1 MNMKRYKNIVIVT
14 ICLLMSINILAQDRI
29 KQMENQLDLMTTEVP
44 GLEEEVQ
51 MSVSG
56 VSIQEFMRGIA
67 DAHKLNISVDPTIQ
81 QNIVNNFANATVSDV
96 LLFVCKEYNLK
107 INFIG
112 TIMSL
117 VKYEVPKPVVV
128 KAPKKE
134 LIINYNKTKDELTID
149 LKNDLLDAVV
159 KAITKKSKKNVVI
172 SSGVTAKMVS
182 VYIENMPFDDAMN
195 KLGLANNLVITKTED
210 DFYVIDNAEVIV
222 NNTPTKG
229 KRNNTRNNNRN
240 SNNRNQ
246 NNTEGSDLV
255 LEAKSFADISVSGT
269 DVSIDEVIKSIATE
283 IGIEYYFVS
292 EIKDKATVNVKSTT
306 FKDLLNN
313 MFQGTDLTYELK
325 NGIYIIGERKTEGL
339 RLTKV
344 IQLQYRSVETVN
356 EYIPSDLKQDVD
368 VKEFLDLNSLIL
380 SGSAV
385 RIAEIEHFVKTIDKV
400 IPVILIEV
408 MIVDYSN
415 SRANSLGVQAGI
427 GENPA
432 PATTGTIFPD
442 ANLNLNSSSIN
453 NLIESFNGYGIL
465 NLGKVTPN
473 FYLNI
478 SALETQGILRVKS
491 TPKLAT
497 LNGHEAT
504 MTIGNTEYYVELRNT
519 VTSNTSTTS
528 QSSRTYQSVTADLSV
543 TIKPL
548 VSGDDQITMEI
559 SVSQSDFTAKIE
571 PNAPPGQVSRDF
583 TSVIRVK
590 DQEMILLGG
599 LEEKSIR
606 ESGRGVPF
614 LSRIPII
621 KWFFSSRSR
630 EKSKTK
636 LNIFIKPT
644 VIY

>member
-1 MNMKRYKNIVIVT
+1 MNRIVKIIAIVVF
-14 ICLLMSINILAQDRI
+14 LLISLRTMAQDRI
-29 KQMENQLDLMTTEVP
+29 QQIEVQLKSMTTDVP
-44 GLEEEVQ
+44 GLEESVE

-67 DAHKLNISVDPTIQ
+67 DAHQLNISVDPTINQ
-81 QNIVNNFANATVSDV
+81 SIVNNFANATVSDV

-117 VKYEVPKPVVV
+117 VKFEVPKTVEAVAV
-128 KAPKKE
+128 KEE
-134 LIINYNKTKDELTID
+134 LGITYEKSTDALSLD
-149 LKNDLLDAVV
+149 LKEASLAAVV
-159 KAITKKSKKNVVI
+159 KAITQKSKKNVVI
-172 SSGVTAKMVS
+172 ASGVTKQVVS
-182 VYIENMPFDDAMN
+182 VYIEGMPFNSALE
-195 KLGLANNLVITKTED
+195 KFGVANNLNVTKTED
-210 DFYVIDNAEVIV
+210 NFYLINNAEAVV
-222 NNTPTKG
+222 NQNT
-229 KRNNTRNNNRN
+229 KRGSQKNSKNKRGNTSTQ
-240 SNNRNQ
+240 SNN
-246 NNTEGSDLV
+246 SDEDGDFDLD
-255 LEAKSFADISVSGT
+255 AISFFDISLNGT
-269 DVSIDEVIKSIATE
+269 AVSIDEVIKAISQE
-283 IGIEYYFVS
+283 IDLNYYFVS
-292 EIKDKATVNVKSTT
+292 EIKEKATVNVKSTS
-306 FKDLLNN
+306 FKELLAN
-313 MFQGTDLTYELK
+313 MFQGTDLTYHLE
-325 NGIYIIGERKTEGL
+325 NGVYIIGKRKTEGL
-339 RLTKV
+339 RTTKV

-356 EYIPSDLKQDVD
+356 EYIPGDLKQDVD

-380 SGSAV
+380 SGSEP
-385 RIAEIEHFVKTIDKV
+385 RIKEIEHFIKTIDKIV
-400 IPVILIEV
+400 PVVLIEV

-415 SRANSLGVQAGI
+415 SRANSLGVEAGL
-427 GENPA
+427 GSEPA
-432 PATTGTIFPD
+432 VTSGTVYPE
-442 ANLNLNSSSIN
+442 ANLSLNSNTIN

-473 FYLNI
+473 FYFNI

-504 MTIGNTEYYVELRNT
+504 MTIGNTEYYVEERNT
-519 VTSNTSTTS
+519 VTANTSTTS
-528 QSSRTYQSVTADLSV
+528 QSSRTYKSVTADLSI
-543 TIKPL
+543 TIKPF

-571 PNAPPGQVSRDF
+571 PGAPPGQVSRDF
-583 TSVIRVK
+583 TSMIRVK

-606 ESGRGVPF
+606 ESGRGVPL

-621 KWFFSSRSR
+621 KWLFSSRSK

>member
-1 MNMKRYKNIVIVT
+1 MRRYLGILGVIV
-14 ICLLMSINILAQDRI
+14 CLILSLNTNAQDRI
-29 KQMENQLDLMTTEVP
+29 KQIETQLKSMTTEVP
-44 GLEEEVQ
+44 GLEENVQ

-81 QNIVNNFANATVSDV
+81 QNIVNNFANATVLDV

-112 TIMSL
+112 SIMSI
-117 VKYEVPKPVVV
+117 VKYQVPEPVKIEV
-128 KAPKKE
+128 PKKE
-134 LIINYNKTKDELTID
+134 LVVSYNKVKGELTLD
-149 LKNDLLDAVV
+149 LKNDSLDAVAKV
-159 KAITKKSKKNVVI
+159 ITQKSKKNVVL
-172 SSGVTAKMVS
+172 SSGVSPKMVS
-182 VYIENMPFDDAMN
+182 VYIENMPFDNAME
-195 KLGLANNLVITKTED
+195 KLGLANGLTITKTED
-210 DFYVIDNAEVIV
+210 NFYIVENSAIIVDNKSPKGKK
-222 NNTPTKG
+222 NN
-229 KRNNTRNNNRN
+229 KRNNSRNPNNKN
-240 SNNRNQ
+240 PNNA
-246 NNTEGSDLV
+246 GDSDV
-255 LEAKSFADISVSGT
+255 LIDAKSVSDISVNGT
-269 DVSIDEVIKSIATE
+269 DILIDEVIKTIAE
-283 IGIEYYFVS
+283 AIGIDYFFVS
-292 EIKDKATVNVKSTT
+292 DIKDKATINVKSTT
-306 FKDLLNN
+306 FNELLAN
-313 MFQGTDLTYELK
+313 MFQGTDLTYNYDK
-325 NGIYIIGERKTEGL
+325 GIYVIGERKIEGL
-339 RLTKV
+339 RMTKV
-344 IQLQYRSVETVN
+344 IQLQHRSVETVI
-356 EYIPSDLKQDVD
+356 EYIPSDIKQDVG

-380 SGSAV
+380 SGSEP
-385 RIAEIEHFVKTIDKV
+385 RIDEIEQFIKTIDKV
-400 IPVILIEV
+400 VPVVLIEV

-415 SRANSLGVQAGI
+415 SRTNSVGIEAGLGT
-427 GENPA
+427 E
-432 PATTGTIFPD
+432 PATTMGTVFPEP
-442 ANLNLNSSSIN
+442 NLSLSSSSIN

-504 MTIGNTEYYVELRNT
+504 MTIGNTEYYVEE
-519 VTSNTSTTS
+519 TSNTLANQTT
-528 QSSRTYQSVTADLSV
+528 QTINTRTYKSVTADLSV

-548 VSGDDQITMEI
+548 VSGDDQITLEI

-571 PNAPPGQVSRDF
+571 PGAPPGQVSRDF
-583 TSVIRVK
+583 TSFIRVK

-599 LEEKSIR
+599 LEEKSMR

-621 KWFFSSRSR
+621 KWFFSSRSK

>member
-1 MNMKRYKNIVIVT
+1 MNRTIKNIGIVICFFLSLNAV
-14 ICLLMSINILAQDRI
+14 AQDRI
-29 KQMENQLDLMTTEVP
+29 KQIETQLTSMTTEVP
-44 GLEEEVQ
+44 GLEENVQ

-67 DAHKLNISVDPTIQ
+67 DAHKLNISVDPSIN

-117 VKYEVPKPVVV
+117 VKYDVPKPVVV
-128 KAPKKE
+128 QAPKKA
-134 LIINYNKTKDELTID
+134 LVIKYNKPKDELTLD
-149 LKNDLLDAVV
+149 LKNDSLDAVV
-159 KAITKKSKKNVVI
+159 KMITQKSKKNVI
-172 SSGVTAKMVS
+172 LASGVAAKKVS
-182 VYIENMPFDDAMN
+182 VYIEDMLFDNALN
-195 KLGLANNLVITKTED
+195 KLGVANNLIITKTKDGSYLVENSGD
-210 DFYVIDNAEVIV
+210 AVS
-222 NNTPTKG
+222 NTPKG
-229 KRNNTRNNNRN
+229 NKPNSRNARNT
-240 SNNRNQ
+240 NNRNQ
-246 NNTEGSDLV
+246 NKNNAGGGELV
-255 LEAKSFADISVSGT
+255 YEAKNFSDISVSGT
-269 DVSIDEVIKSIATE
+269 DLAIDEVIRKVAE
-283 IGIEYYFVS
+283 DIGVDYYFVS
-292 EIKDKATVNVKSTT
+292 EVKDKATVNVKSTN
-306 FKDLLNN
+306 FKELLEN
-313 MFQGTDLTYELK
+313 MFQGTDLTYDLDK
-325 NGIYIIGERKTEGL
+325 GIYIIGERKTEGL
-339 RLTKV
+339 RMTKV

-356 EYIPSDLKQDVD
+356 EYIPSDIKQDVD

-380 SGSAV
+380 SGSEP
-385 RIAEIEHFVKTIDKV
+385 RIEEIEHFIKTIDKV
-400 IPVILIEV
+400 VPVVLIEV

-415 SRANSLGVQAGI
+415 SRANSLGMEAGL
-427 GENPA
+427 GTEPA
-432 PATTGTIFPD
+432 VTSGTVYPE
-442 ANLNLNSSSIN
+442 ANLSLNSNSIN

-473 FYLNI
+473 FYVNI

-504 MTIGNTEYYVELRNT
+504 MTIGNTEYYVEERNT
-519 VTSNTSTTS
+519 VTANASTTS
-528 QSSRTYQSVTADLSV
+528 QSSRTYKSVTADLSV

-559 SVSQSDFTAKIE
+559 AVSQSDFTAKIE

-583 TSVIRVK
+583 TSMIRVK

-599 LEEKSIR
+599 LEEKSTR

-621 KWFFSSRSR
+621 KWLFSSRSR
-630 EKSKTK
+630 EKSKSK

>member
-1 MNMKRYKNIVIVT
+1 MKKIIKITGVILCLFLTVNIA
-14 ICLLMSINILAQDRI
+14 AQDRI
-29 KQMENQLDLMTTEVP
+29 KQIETQLKSMTTDVP
-44 GLEEEVQ
+44 GLEENVQ

-81 QNIVNNFANATVSDV
+81 QSIVNNFANATVSDV

-112 TIMSL
+112 TIMSI
-117 VKYEVPKPVVV
+117 VKFEVPKPIVV

-134 LIINYNKTKDELTID
+134 LIIKYNKAKDELTLD
-149 LKNDLLDAVV
+149 LKNDSLDAVV
-159 KAITKKSKKNVVI
+159 KAITQKSKKNVVLA
-172 SSGVTAKMVS
+172 SGVTTKKVS
-182 VYIENMPFDDAMN
+182 VYIESMPFDNALE
-195 KLGLANNLVITKTED
+195 KLGIANNLIITKTED
-210 DFYVIDNAEVIV
+210 DSYLVENSETIV
-222 NNTPTKG
+222 NIKSSKG
-229 KRNNTRNNNRN
+229 GRNNPRKNNRN
-240 SNNRNQ
+240 SNNK
-246 NNTEGSDLV
+246 NNNADGGDLIY
-255 LEAKSFADISVSGT
+255 EAKSFSDISVSGT
-269 DVSIDEVIKSIATE
+269 DLAIDEVIKTIAEE
-283 IGIEYYFVS
+283 IGVDYYFVS
-292 EIKDKATVNVKSTT
+292 EVKDKATVNVKSTT
-306 FKDLLNN
+306 FKNLLSN
-313 MFQGTDLTYELK
+313 MFQGTDLTYDVD

-339 RLTKV
+339 RMTKV

-356 EYIPSDLKQDVD
+356 EYIPSDIKQDVD

-380 SGSAV
+380 SGSEP
-385 RIAEIEHFVKTIDKV
+385 RIQEIEHFIKTIDKV
-400 IPVILIEV
+400 VPVVLIEV

-415 SRANSLGVQAGI
+415 SRANSLGIEAGL
-427 GENPA
+427 GTEPA
-432 PATTGTIFPD
+432 VTSGTVYPE
-442 ANLNLNSSSIN
+442 ANLSLNSNSIN

-478 SALETQGILRVKS
+478 SAMETQGILRVKS

-504 MTIGNTEYYVELRNT
+504 MTIGNTEYYVEEKNT

-528 QSSRTYQSVTADLSV
+528 QSSRTYKSVTADLSV
-543 TIKPL
+543 TIKPI
-548 VSGDDQITMEI
+548 VSGDNQITMEI

-571 PNAPPGQVSRDF
+571 PGAPPGQVSRDF

>member
-1 MNMKRYKNIVIVT
+1 MREYLKIAGVIV
-14 ICLLMSINILAQDRI
+14 CLILSLNTNAQDRI
-29 KQMENQLDLMTTEVP
+29 KQIETQLKSMIADVP
-44 GLEEEVQ
+44 GLEENVQ

-81 QNIVNNFANATVSDV
+81 QSIVNNFANATVLDV
-96 LLFVCKEYNLK
+96 MLFVCKEYNLK

-112 TIMSL
+112 SIMSI
-117 VKYEVPKPVVV
+117 VKYQVLEPV
-128 KAPKKE
+128 KIEAPKKE
-134 LIINYNKTKDELTID
+134 LFVNYNKVKDELTLD
-149 LKNDLLDAVV
+149 LKNDSLDAVV
-159 KAITKKSKKNVVI
+159 KVITQKSKKNVVLA
-172 SSGVTAKMVS
+172 SGVSPKMVS
-182 VYIENMPFDDAMN
+182 VYIENMPFDNAME
-195 KLGLANNLVITKTED
+195 KLGLANGLTITKTED
-210 DFYVIDNAEVIV
+210 NFYVIENPAITVDNKSPKGKK
-222 NNTPTKG
+222 NN
-229 KRNNTRNNNRN
+229 KRNNTRN
-240 SNNRNQ
+240 SNNKNQ
-246 NNTEGSDLV
+246 NNAGGGDVEID
-255 LEAKSFADISVSGT
+255 AKSVSDISVNGT
-269 DVSIDEVIKSIATE
+269 DVLIDEVIKTIAE
-283 IGIEYYFVS
+283 AIGIDYFFVS
-292 EIKDKATVNVKSTT
+292 DIKDKATINVKSTT
-306 FKDLLNN
+306 FKELLDN
-313 MFQGTDLTYELK
+313 MFQGTDLTYNYEK
-325 NGIYIIGERKTEGL
+325 GIYVIGERKTEGL
-339 RLTKV
+339 RMTKV
-344 IQLQYRSVETVN
+344 IQLQHRSVETVN
-356 EYIPSDLKQDVD
+356 EYIPSDITQDVD

-380 SGSAV
+380 SGSEP
-385 RIAEIEHFVKTIDKV
+385 RIDEIEQFIKTIDKV
-400 IPVILIEV
+400 VPVVLIEV

-415 SRANSLGVQAGI
+415 SRTNSVGIEAGLGT
-427 GENPA
+427 E
-432 PATTGTIFPD
+432 PATTMGTVFPEP
-442 ANLNLNSSSIN
+442 NLSLSSSSIN

-504 MTIGNTEYYVELRNT
+504 MTIGNTEYYVEETN
-519 VTSNTSTTS
+519 VITSNTSTTS
-528 QSSRTYQSVTADLSV
+528 QSSRVYKSVTADLSI

-548 VSGDDQITMEI
+548 VSGDDQITLEI

-571 PNAPPGQVSRDF
+571 PGAPPGQVSRDF
-583 TSVIRVK
+583 TSFIRVK

-599 LEEKSIR
+599 LEEKSMR

-621 KWFFSSRSR
+621 KWFFSSRSK

>member
-1 MNMKRYKNIVIVT
+1 MNRIVKIISIG
-14 ICLLMSINILAQDRI
+14 ICLLISLNAMAQDRI
-29 KQMENQLDLMTTEVP
+29 QQLEIQLQSMITEVP
-44 GLEEEVQ
+44 GLEENVE

-67 DAHKLNISVDPTIQ
+67 DAHKLNISVDPTINQ
-81 QNIVNNFANATVSDV
+81 SIVNNFANATVSDV
-96 LLFVCKEYNLK
+96 LLFVCKTYQLK

-117 VKYEVPKPVVV
+117 VKHETPKKEVV
-128 KAPKKE
+128 KAIKKE
-134 LIINYNKTKDELTID
+134 LGINYNKSTNELTLD
-149 LKNDLLDAVV
+149 LKADTLAAVV
-159 KAITKKSKKNVVI
+159 KSITKKSKKNVVI
-172 SSGVTAKMVS
+172 ASGVSQQLVS
-182 VYIENMPFDDAMN
+182 VYIESMPFESALE
-195 KLGLANNLVITKTED
+195 KFGVANNLRITKTED
-210 DFYVIDNAEVIV
+210 NFYVIKNTEGVE
-222 NNTPTKG
+222 NNTIKKG
-229 KRNNTRNNNRN
+229 NQKNSTRNRGSKNNRNNNK
-240 SNNRNQ
+240 NNENG
-246 NNTEGSDLV
+246 EEFE
-255 LEAKSFADISVSGT
+255 LEAKSFLDISLSGT
-269 DVSIDEVIKSIATE
+269 AVSIDEVIDAVAQE
-283 IGIEYYFVS
+283 IGIDYYFVS
-292 EIKDKATVNVKSTT
+292 EVKEKATVHVKSTS
-306 FKDLLNN
+306 FKELLEHL
-313 MFQGTDLTYELK
+313 FQGTDLTYHLED
-325 NGIYIIGERKTEGL
+325 GIYIIGERKTEGL
-339 RLTKV
+339 RMTKV

-356 EYIPSDLKQDVD
+356 EYIPADLKQDVD

-380 SGSAV
+380 SGSEP
-385 RIAEIEHFVKTIDKV
+385 RIQEIEHFIKTIDKV
-400 IPVILIEV
+400 VPVILIEV
-408 MIVDYSN
+408 MLVDYSN
-415 SRANSLGVQAGI
+415 SKANSLGMEAGL
-427 GENPA
+427 GSEPA
-432 PATTGTIFPD
+432 VTSGKIYPE
-442 ANLNLNSSSIN
+442 ANLSLSSSSIN
-453 NLIESFNGYGIL
+453 NLIGNFNGYGIL

-478 SALETQGILRVKS
+478 SALETQGILKVKS

-504 MTIGNTEYYVELRNT
+504 MTIGNTEYYVEERNT
-519 VTSNTSTTS
+519 VTANTSTTS
-528 QSSRTYQSVTADLSV
+528 QSSRTYKSVTADLSV

-583 TSVIRVK
+583 TSMIRVK
-590 DQEMILLGG
+590 NQEMILLGG
-599 LEEKSIR
+599 LEEKSMR

>member
-1 MNMKRYKNIVIVT
+1 MNRIVKIISIG
-14 ICLLMSINILAQDRI
+14 ICLLISLNAMAQDRI
-29 KQMENQLDLMTTEVP
+29 QQLEIQLQSMITEVP
-44 GLEEEVQ
+44 GLEENVE

-67 DAHKLNISVDPTIQ
+67 DAHKLNISVDPTINQ
-81 QNIVNNFANATVSDV
+81 SIVNNFANATVSDV
-96 LLFVCKEYNLK
+96 LLFVCKTYQLK

-117 VKYEVPKPVVV
+117 VKHETPKKEVV
-128 KAPKKE
+128 KAIKKE
-134 LIINYNKTKDELTID
+134 LGINYNKSTNELTLD
-149 LKNDLLDAVV
+149 LKADTLAAVV
-159 KAITKKSKKNVVI
+159 KSITKKSKKNVVI
-172 SSGVTAKMVS
+172 ASGVSQQLVS
-182 VYIENMPFDDAMN
+182 VYIESMPFESALE
-195 KLGLANNLVITKTED
+195 KFGVANNLRITKTED
-210 DFYVIDNAEVIV
+210 NFYVIKNTEGVE
-222 NNTPTKG
+222 NNTIKKG
-229 KRNNTRNNNRN
+229 NQKNSTRNRGSKNNRNNNK
-240 SNNRNQ
+240 NNEND
-246 NNTEGSDLV
+246 EEFE
-255 LEAKSFADISVSGT
+255 LEAKSFLDISLSGT
-269 DVSIDEVIKSIATE
+269 AVSIDEVIDAVAQE
-283 IGIEYYFVS
+283 IGIDYYFVS
-292 EIKDKATVNVKSTT
+292 EVKEKATVHVKSTS
-306 FKDLLNN
+306 FKELLEHL
-313 MFQGTDLTYELK
+313 FQGTDLTYHLED
-325 NGIYIIGERKTEGL
+325 GIYIIGERKTEGL
-339 RLTKV
+339 RMTKV

-356 EYIPSDLKQDVD
+356 EYIPADLKQDVD

-380 SGSAV
+380 SGSEP
-385 RIAEIEHFVKTIDKV
+385 RIQEIEHFIKTIDKV
-400 IPVILIEV
+400 VPVVLIEV
-408 MIVDYSN
+408 MLVDYSN
-415 SRANSLGVQAGI
+415 SKANSLGMEAGL
-427 GENPA
+427 GSEPA
-432 PATTGTIFPD
+432 VTSGKIYPE
-442 ANLNLNSSSIN
+442 ANLSLSSSSIN
-453 NLIESFNGYGIL
+453 NLIGNFNGYGIL

-478 SALETQGILRVKS
+478 SALETQGILKVKS

-504 MTIGNTEYYVELRNT
+504 MTIGNTEYYVEERNT
-519 VTSNTSTTS
+519 VTANTSTTS
-528 QSSRTYQSVTADLSV
+528 QSSRTYKSVTADLSV

-583 TSVIRVK
+583 TSMIRVK
-590 DQEMILLGG
+590 NQEMILLGG
-599 LEEKSIR
+599 LEEKSMR

>member
-1 MNMKRYKNIVIVT
+1 MKRYKNIGVII
-14 ICLLMSINILAQDRI
+14 ICLFLSMNTIAQDRI
-29 KQMENQLDLMTTEVP
+29 KQMEMQLKSMTTDVP
-44 GLEEEVQ
+44 GLEENVQ

-81 QNIVNNFANATVSDV
+81 QDIVNNFANATVSDV

-117 VKYEVPKPVVV
+117 VKQEISKPVVV
-128 KAPKKE
+128 IAQKKE
-134 LIINYNKTKDELTID
+134 LIIKYDKLKDELTVD
-149 LKNDLLDAVV
+149 LKNDPLDAVV
-159 KAITKKSKKNVVI
+159 KVITQKSKKNVVI
-172 SSGVTAKMVS
+172 ASGVSAKTVS
-182 VYIENMPFDDAMN
+182 VYIESMPFENALE
-195 KLGLANNLVITKTED
+195 KLGIANNLVINKTED
-210 DFYVIDNAEVIV
+210 NFYVIDNAEPALS
-222 NNTPTKG
+222 NNPKKG
-229 KRNNTRNNNRN
+229 SRSNGRN
-240 SNNRNQ
+240 SNNRGQNN
-246 NNTEGSDLV
+246 NNTEGGDLT
-255 LEAKSFADISVSGT
+255 LEAKSFSDISVNGT
-269 DVSIDEVIKSIATE
+269 DVAIDEVIKTIAEE
-283 IGIEYYFVS
+283 IGVNYYFVS
-292 EIKDKATVNVKSTT
+292 DIKDKATVNVKSTS
-306 FKDLLNN
+306 FKDLLAN

-339 RLTKV
+339 RMTKV

-356 EYIPSDLKQDVD
+356 EYIPADIKQDVD

-380 SGSAV
+380 SGSEP
-385 RIAEIEHFVKTIDKV
+385 RIQEIEHFIKTIDKV
-400 IPVILIEV
+400 VPVVLIEV

-427 GENPA
+427 GDNPSN
-432 PATTGTIFPD
+432 PSGVTTGAIFPD
-442 ANLNLNSSSIN
+442 ANMNLNSSSVN

-504 MTIGNTEYYVELRNT
+504 MTIGNTEYYVEERNT

-528 QSSRTYQSVTADLSV
+528 QSSRIYKSVTADLSV

-571 PNAPPGQVSRDF
+571 PGAPPGNVSRDF

-644 VIY
+644 VNY

>member
-1 MNMKRYKNIVIVT
+1 MNRVVKIIAIVVFFLISLNT
-14 ICLLMSINILAQDRI
+14 MAQDRI
-29 KQMENQLDLMTTEVP
+29 SQIEMQLKTMTTDVP
-44 GLEEEVQ
+44 GLEERVE

-67 DAHKLNISVDPTIQ
+67 DAHQLNISVDPTIS

-117 VKYEVPKPVVV
+117 VNFEVPKTVVAEV
-128 KAPKKE
+128 LKKE
-134 LIINYNKTKDELTID
+134 LGITYNKSTNELTLD
-149 LKNDLLDAVV
+149 LKEDALTAVV
-159 KAITKKSKKNVVI
+159 KAITKKSKHNVI
-172 SSGVTAKMVS
+172 IASGVTQQLVS
-182 VYIENMPFDDAMN
+182 VYIESMPFESALE
-195 KLGLANNLVITKTED
+195 KFGVANNLSITKTED
-210 DFYVIDNAEVIV
+210 NFYLINNAETVANQV
-222 NNTPTKG
+222 AQKG
-229 KRNNTRNNNRN
+229 KKKNSRNNRGSTNNRN
-240 SNNRNQ
+240 KNNA
-246 NNTEGSDLV
+246 EGGDFELD
-255 LEAKSFADISVSGT
+255 AKSFSDISLNGT
-269 DVSIDEVIKSIATE
+269 AVAIDDVIEAVAQE
-283 IGIEYYFVS
+283 IGVNYYFVS
-292 EIKDKATVNVKSTT
+292 EVKEKATVHVSSTS
-306 FKDLLNN
+306 FKELLEN
-313 MFQGTDLTYELK
+313 MFQGTDLTYHLD

-339 RLTKV
+339 RMNKV
-344 IQLQYRSVETVN
+344 IQLQSRSVETVN
-356 EYIPSDLKQDVD
+356 EYIPGDLKQDVD

-380 SGSAV
+380 SGSAP
-385 RIAEIEHFVKTIDKV
+385 RIEEIEHFIKKIDKV
-400 IPVILIEV
+400 VPVVLIEV

-415 SRANSLGVQAGI
+415 SRANSLGIEAGL
-427 GENPA
+427 GTEPA
-432 PATTGTIFPD
+432 VTSGIIYPE
-442 ANLNLNSSSIN
+442 ANLSLNSNSIN

-473 FYLNI
+473 FYLNVK
-478 SALETQGILRVKS
+478 ALETQGILRVKS

-504 MTIGNTEYYVELRNT
+504 MTIGNTEYYVEERNT
-519 VTSNTSTTS
+519 VTANTSTTS
-528 QSSRTYQSVTADLSV
+528 QSSRTYKSVTADLSV

-548 VSGDDQITMEI
+548 VSGDDQITMDI

-571 PNAPPGQVSRDF
+571 PNAPPGQVSREF
-583 TSVIRVK
+583 TSMIRVK
-590 DQEMILLGG
+590 NQEMILLGG

-621 KWFFSSRSR
+621 KWLFSSRSK